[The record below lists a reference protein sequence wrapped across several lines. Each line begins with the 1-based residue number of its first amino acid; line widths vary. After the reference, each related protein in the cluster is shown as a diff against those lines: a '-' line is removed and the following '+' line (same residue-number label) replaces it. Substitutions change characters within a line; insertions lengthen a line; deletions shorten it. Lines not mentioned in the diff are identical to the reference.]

1 MEDKI
6 QKLLQELVE
15 GQNKKLYQMGRDI
28 IPYLTP
34 EDLLQP
40 NDYPTLENNPL
51 FRYEEGVLEGIK
63 TVDMALKALL
73 KEELARFNI

>member
-1 MEDKI
+1 MEEKI

-73 KEELARFNI
+73 KEELARLNI